1 VSLPD
6 GNVTLRPARKT
17 YGDSG
22 SSTLT
27 RGPIKVEHP
36 ASTIKTFSS
45 AEIGIYTF
53 INTFACY
60 ICDSFSIQYRFY
72 PSLESRYCSSRATMS
87 RGYSA
92 DPAFN
97 NQNTNN
103 HYYYGDSSGQYMHP
117 GYGAMP
123 RAPVSQHY
131 SSHSHCINF
140 QTEFDALSEMSFGSE
155 ANVNNIQ
162 SRKHIRQ
169 LLHEH
174 FTRDTNDSNAASS
187 RDNYH
192 NAPHATYQRTSNSR
206 SHRSTNNHKSSTHEA
221 AFTEHNHREMVR

>member
-1 VSLPD
+1 MPILLLYRSY
-6 GNVTLRPARKT
+6 AR
-17 YGDSG
+17 
-22 SSTLT
+22 
-27 RGPIKVEHP
+27 
-36 ASTIKTFSS
+36 
-45 AEIGIYTF
+45 
-53 INTFACY
+53 
-60 ICDSFSIQYRFY
+60 
-72 PSLESRYCSSRATMS
+72 LESRYCSSRATMS

-123 RAPVSQHY
+123 RAPVSY
-131 SSHSHCINF
+131 NF
-140 QTEFDALSEMSFGSE
+140 LPLSNCLNPKTEFDALSEMSFGSE

-174 FTRDTNDSNAASS
+174 FTRETNRPNDSTNPASS
-187 RDNYH
+187 HYH
-192 NAPHATYQRTSNSR
+192 NATYQRTGNSR
-206 SHRSTNNHKSSTHEA
+206 NHRPSNNHSSSNQEA
-221 AFTEHNHREMVR
+221 AFTEHNHREMVN